1 MMRSFL
7 QQMFRAALPAVLL
20 AVALPALADDEVIA
34 NLGAQPVKASEIKDM
49 MPSLT
54 PAQRQQV
61 ARDPR
66 VVTQLVRGAIGRKVV
81 LDEAQK
87 QNWEKKPEVAAQIER
102 ARNEILVAS
111 FLQSASLPSPSYP
124 SEDEI
129 RQAYEASKEK
139 FLIPTEYHLSQIF
152 IAVPADAKKDVAAE
166 AEKKARELAR
176 KAKAKGTD
184 FAELAR
190 TESDDKNSAPRG
202 GDLGWLPETQLVPE
216 IATAV
221 KKVKGKGITEPINAA
236 GGWHIVAVSGIVPA
250 SQPPLEQVHDMIV
263 KLLRDGKANEYVQKL
278 LEEKRLTVNETAAV
292 KLFTAKP

>member
-1 MMRSFL
+1 M
-7 QQMFRAALPAVLL
+7 
-20 AVALPALADDEVIA
+20 
-34 NLGAQPVKASEIKDM
+34 
-49 MPSLT
+49 
-54 PAQRQQV
+54 
-61 ARDPR
+61 
-66 VVTQLVRGAIGRKVV
+66 
-81 LDEAQK
+81 
-87 QNWEKKPEVAAQIER
+87 
-102 ARNEILVAS
+102 
-111 FLQSASLPSPSYP
+111 
-124 SEDEI
+124 
-129 RQAYEASKEK
+129 
-139 FLIPTEYHLSQIF
+139 IPTEYHLSQIF

-190 TESDDKNSAPRG
+190 TELDDKNSAPRG